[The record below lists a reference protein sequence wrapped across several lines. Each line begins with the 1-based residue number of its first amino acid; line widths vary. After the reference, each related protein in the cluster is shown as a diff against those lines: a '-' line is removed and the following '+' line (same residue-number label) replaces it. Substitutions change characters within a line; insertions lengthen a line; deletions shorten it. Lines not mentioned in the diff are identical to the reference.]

1 MTVCVMPS
9 LITLLIIAALF
20 MFIGMVTLATIQSLV
35 DRDQKTDALNHHY
48 KQQGE

>member
-20 MFIGMVTLATIQSLV
+20 TFIGMVTLAMLQSLT
-35 DRDQKTDALNHHY
+35 REERREAKTSEQLDEAS
-48 KQQGE
+48 